1 MKLFNSIPSFIR
13 NKYFLTITAFA
24 VWILFFDEKD
34 YFTQR
39 EWRSDLRALQQSK
52 EYYIKEIARERKA
65 SEELKSNPAAIEKY
79 AREKYGMKRDNED
92 VFIISSKQKESG
104 TAQ

>member
-1 MKLFNSIPSFIR
+1 MQSFRSIPSFIR
-13 NKYFLTITAFA
+13 NKYFLSAIAFA

-34 YFTQR
+34 VFTQQ
-39 EWRSDLRALQQSK
+39 EWRSNLQTLQQSK
-52 EYYIKEIARERKA
+52 EYYITEILKERKA

-92 VFIISSKQKESG
+92 VFIISSGEKES
-104 TAQ
+104 TAAQ

>member
-1 MKLFNSIPSFIR
+1 MKFFNSIPSFIR

-24 VWILFFDEKD
+24 VWVLFFDEKD
-34 YFTQR
+34 FFTQR
-39 EWRSDLRALQQSK
+39 EWRNELKALQQSK
-52 EYYIKEIARERKA
+52 EYYISEIATERQA
-65 SEELKSNPAAIEKY
+65 SDELKSNPATIEKY

-92 VFIISSKQKESG
+92 VFIIRSGQKESS